1 LIPFIHLFNIST
13 QSWHGLNLCLQHYPL
28 KLKLI
33 NFIYS
38 LHIYSFFY
46 FRYTVFRFFCSP
58 RSSALRGNRHNY
70 HECYYVHYGK
80 RYVLCCSVLWCN
92 VIWCNVMWYDVMWY
106 DVMWYDMMWYDMMW
120 CDELYCHLFHCTILF
135 CDAFNSFEFNWIEL
149 YCDVLYY
156 NVLYCDL
163 SSIVTMI
170 CIF

>member
-1 LIPFIHLFNIST
+1 LIPFIHLFNILT

-28 KLKLI
+28 KLWLI

-106 DVMWYDMMWYDMMW
+106 DVIWYDVIWYDVMW
-120 CDELYCHLFHCTILF
+120 WTVLSFVSLYYTVLWCIQFIWIQL
-135 CDAFNSFEFNWIEL
+135 NWI
-149 YCDVLYY
+149 VLWRA
-156 NVLYCDL
+156 VL
-163 SSIVTMI
+163 
-170 CIF
+170 